1 MKTETKS
8 KVVLLPCVSYE
19 EEKIKEQLKMG
30 IQLLGGLSSIVKP
43 EEKILLKPNL
53 LKKSETEKAVITHPA
68 VMGAFA
74 LLLQEAG
81 CKYVKAGDSCGTGT
95 TKKIMR
101 ASGMD
106 QVLERHQV
114 SIVDFDKGIR
124 REYPQGKQ
132 AQEFMMAAQVEEADA
147 LINLCKMKTHQLE
160 RITGAVKNMYGCIY
174 GFYKAKGHTQYPDA
188 HSFARMLVDL
198 NTYVKPRLHI
208 MDGIVAM
215 EGNGPGSGEPV
226 PMNVILMSKD
236 PVALDSVFC
245 HLIHLDPRL
254 VPTNDQG
261 EKMGLGVWQPEKITL
276 LLPEGEISMEEAVK
290 RYGNPEF
297 DVDRTVKKSDW
308 WVWMAKF
315 FHIFQKRPYIDKE
328 KCIGCG
334 ICVDSCPVE
343 GKALEFRGKKAPEYN
358 YRKCIRCFCC
368 QEMCPQK
375 AIRVKGLRF

>member
-1 MKTETKS
+1 MEKS
-8 KVVLLPCVSYE
+8 KVVLLPCDSYE
-19 EEKIKEQLKMG
+19 EEKIKELLNAG
-30 IQLLGGLSSIVKP
+30 VNLLGGISSIVKP
-43 EEKILLKPNL
+43 QEKILLKPNL

-74 LLLQEAG
+74 LLLEEAG
-81 CKYVKAGDSCGTGT
+81 CHQVKAGDSSRTGT
-95 TKKIMR
+95 PRKIMQ
-101 ASGMD
+101 ACGMD
-106 QVLERHQV
+106 EAQQRHPV
-114 SIVDFDKGIR
+114 AIVDFDEGVR
-124 REYPQGKQ
+124 REYPQGRQ
-132 AQEFMMAAQVEEADA
+132 AREFMMASQVEEADA
-147 LINLCKMKTHQLE
+147 VINLCKMKTHQLE

-198 NTYVKPRLHI
+198 NQYVKPRLYI

-215 EGNGPGSGEPV
+215 EGNGPGSGDPV
-226 PMNVILMSKD
+226 SMNVILMSRD

-261 EKMGLGVWQPEKITL
+261 EKMGLGVWQPDQIRV
-276 LLPEGEISMEEAVK
+276 LLPDGEISMEEAV
-290 RYGNPEF
+290 RRFGNPGF
-297 DVDRTVKKSDW
+297 DVDRTPEKNDW

-315 FHIFQKRPYIDKE
+315 FHIFQKRPYIVQE

-334 ICVDSCPVE
+334 ICVQSCPVE
-343 GKALEFRGKKAPEYN
+343 GKALQFRGKKAPEYN